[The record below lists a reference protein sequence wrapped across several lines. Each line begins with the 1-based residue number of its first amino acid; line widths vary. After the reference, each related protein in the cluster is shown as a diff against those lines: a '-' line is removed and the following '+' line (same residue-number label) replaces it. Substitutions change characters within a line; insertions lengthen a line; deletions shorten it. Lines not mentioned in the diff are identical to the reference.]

1 MLANAESMSSRTRKA
16 LRVATWGASL
26 LLLPLALA
34 THAALLIAL
43 AWPAPTALLATR
55 GEALVILDR
64 HGAELASLAT
74 TPGGSSRSAWLP
86 LSDVPTIAMAVVLHS
101 EDEHFWQHGGIDGRG
116 IARALW
122 LNARAGRIAYG
133 GSTLTMQ
140 VARMLI
146 SAGQRR
152 SAGNK
157 AAEALLALRL
167 ERALSKREILE
178 QWFNRA
184 YFGNGAYGLAAAAQ
198 LYFGKDA
205 EMLSSAEAAL
215 LAVLPRAPGR
225 YDPLM
230 QLQAATARRDAVIAR
245 LQRSGLLGVDEA
257 AAATASIAV
266 SRHEH
271 PATRAPHFVAW
282 VIEQLPPHVRA
293 GGGEVTTTLD
303 LALQER
309 LERALAMRLEAV
321 AEFGVRQAGL
331 VVLDSS
337 TGQVL
342 AMVGSANWQGED
354 GQLNIATRRRNPGS
368 ALKPFV
374 YAAALERGDTPFSIA
389 YDLRDVSANYV
400 VPSAGVEH
408 GPVTYR
414 EALAG
419 SYNFAAVD
427 VLERTGI
434 GTVMTLLKKAGVA
447 DLAGDPRDYGLR
459 LALGSAKVR
468 LVDLVAGFGFLVR
481 GGVVRHVAATIS
493 VQARGAQAWR
503 PPQASETR
511 VVSDATAWLV
521 MDILADRDARGR
533 VFGRDNPFDLPFD
546 VAAKTGTM
554 RGFADTVAVAATE
567 QVLVGAWAGN
577 FDGQP
582 SHGALAMDV
591 AAPLVREAL
600 LSLHA
605 ARPLTLPPRP
615 ANIIGVQVCATSGMK
630 PGPHCPRQRAWAQ
643 QGGEP
648 THSCD
653 WHDAATGQ
661 LRYPPR
667 AARWARAQWARA
679 QSAPAPSAEPS
690 QPDAG
695 SDAAPPPTP

>member
-1 MLANAESMSSRTRKA
+1 MLANTEPMSSRTRKA

-64 HGAELASLAT
+64 HGDELASLAT

-116 IARALW
+116 VVRALW

-152 SAGNK
+152 SPGNK

-167 ERALSKREILE
+167 ERALGKRELLE

-205 EMLSSAEAAL
+205 AMLTSAEAAL

-230 QLQAATARRDAVIAR
+230 QPHAATARRDAVIAR
-245 LQRSGLLGVDEA
+245 LRRDGRLSASEA
-257 AAATASIAV
+257 AAATAHVAA

-271 PATRAPHFVAW
+271 PQTRAPHFVAW
-282 VIEQLPPHVRA
+282 VIEQLPANLRA
-293 GGGEVTTTLD
+293 AGGEVTTTLD

-309 LERALAMRLEAV
+309 LERALAMRLEA
-321 AEFGVRQAGL
+321 ATDHGVRQAGL
-331 VVLDSS
+331 VVLDATS
-337 TGQVL
+337 GEVL

-354 GQLNIATRRRNPGS
+354 GQVNIATRRRNPGS

-374 YAAALERGDTPFSIA
+374 YAAALERGDSPFSIA
-389 YDLRDVSANYV
+389 YDIRDVSADYV

-434 GTVMTLLKKAGVA
+434 GTVMTLLKQAGVA
-447 DLAGDPRDYGLR
+447 DLAGEPRDYGLR

-468 LVDLVAGFGFLVR
+468 LIDLVAGFRFLVR
-481 GGVVRHVAATIS
+481 GGIARPAAALIS
-493 VQARGAQAWR
+493 VRGRGHDWR
-503 PPQASETR
+503 PPHANETR
-511 VVSDATAWLV
+511 ITSAATAWLV

-567 QVLVGAWAGN
+567 QVLIGAWAGN

-582 SHGALAMDV
+582 SYGALAMDV

-615 ANIIGVQVCATSGMK
+615 PGVVAVQICATSGMK
-630 PGPHCPRQRAWAQ
+630 PGPHCPRSRAWAH
-643 QGGEP
+643 QGREP

-667 AARWARAQWARA
+667 AARWARAQ
-679 QSAPAPSAEPS
+679 SVPAPPAEP
-690 QPDAG
+690 
-695 SDAAPPPTP
+695 AP